1 MPQAGAPL
9 ALRLVSF
16 ATIDST
22 NEEARRMAGA
32 GAEPGAVVVA
42 VSQTKG
48 RGRRGRHWVSP
59 PGNLHCSVLLRPDC
73 AAKDAANLSF
83 VAAVAL
89 ADAVAEL
96 AGPGVRVAV
105 KWPNDVLLDG
115 RKLAGI
121 LLESESAHGRIAWVA
136 VGVGVNVAHF
146 PPDAEVEFPA
156 TSLKAAGCGAL
167 RPAVVLDAF
176 LDRFRRWYD
185 RWEAEGFAPVRD
197 EWLARAARLGETVS
211 ARLADRTVAGRFTG
225 LAADGALLL
234 DVAGEGEMRIT
245 AGDVFFGE

>member
-1 MPQAGAPL
+1 VPQAGGL
-9 ALRLVSF
+9 TALRLISF

-22 NEEARRMAGA
+22 NEEARRLADAGTRA
-32 GAEPGAVVVA
+32 GAVVVA
-42 VSQTKG
+42 ASQTKG

-59 PGNLHCSVLLRPDC
+59 PGNLHCSILLRPGC
-73 AAKDAANLSF
+73 APKDAANLSF

-89 ADAVAEL
+89 ADSVAEL
-96 AGPGVRVAV
+96 VGPTVRVTV

-121 LLESESAHGRIAWVA
+121 LLESGSTGGRLAWVV

-156 TSLKAAGCGAL
+156 TSLRAAGCGAL
-167 RPAVVLDAF
+167 RPATVLDAF
-176 LDRFRRWYD
+176 LDRFRRWYAH
-185 RWEAEGFAPVRD
+185 WEAEGFAPVRD
-197 EWLARAARLGETVS
+197 EWLARAARLGETVTV
-211 ARLADRTVAGRFTG
+211 RLADRRIEGRFAG
-225 LAADGALLL
+225 LDEDGALLL

-245 AGDVFFGE
+245 AGDVFFGD